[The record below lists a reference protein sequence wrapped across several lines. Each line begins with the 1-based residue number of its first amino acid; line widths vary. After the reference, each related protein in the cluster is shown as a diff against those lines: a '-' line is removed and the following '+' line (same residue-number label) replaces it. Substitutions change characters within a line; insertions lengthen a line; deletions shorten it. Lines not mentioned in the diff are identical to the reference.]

1 MTRNVTLHLDDFGQ
15 QALDRLVVDGHA
27 SPAKALRIAALY
39 YLSHRDDAR
48 PAWRAR
54 RFRPG
59 PTPSPGLRV
68 AFDDDTWEALAEE
81 AGRQGVPPEELAV
94 HALLYFLADVES
106 GRLATLLEEGIQED
120 D

>member
-15 QALDRLVVDGHA
+15 HALDRLVDEGNA
-27 SPAKALRIAALY
+27 TPAAALRRAALY
-39 YLSHRDDAR
+39 YLSHRDEER

-59 PTPSPGLRV
+59 PTPSPVLRV
-68 AFDDDTWEALAEE
+68 AYDDDTWAALEEE
-81 AGRQGVPPEELAV
+81 ARRQGVPPEELAV
-94 HALLYFLADVES
+94 HALLYFLADVDS
-106 GRLATLLEEGIQED
+106 GRFARLPEEEPDED